1 MYLIPAIDLLDGGVV
16 RLRHGDFADVSRYDV
31 PAKEL
36 ANEYAEA
43 GAEWLHVVDLAA
55 SRDGEGA
62 DTGPLLELIESAPQS
77 VQTGGGVRT
86 VTDVA
91 QRLRL
96 GAERVVVGTI
106 CVTRPDRFALWLQA
120 FGAERL
126 VAALD
131 FTLDEDG
138 VPWPRT
144 HGWTEGGTRNLWD
157 LVDELAGHGLRHVL
171 CTDIG
176 KDGALRGP
184 NVELYRDLADRH
196 PSLQIQASGG
206 ISSVEDLVELKSTG
220 VAAAIIGKALL
231 EGRFEVQE
239 AIEALGEAE

>member
-1 MYLIPAIDLLDGGVV
+1 MYLIPSIDLLGGAVV
-16 RLRHGDFADVSRYDV
+16 RLHQGDFGTVSHYDIS
-31 PAKEL
+31 AEQL
-36 ANEYAEA
+36 AIQYAEA
-43 GAEWLHVVDLAA
+43 GAQWLHVVDLAA
-55 SRDGEGA
+55 SREGERA
-62 DTGPLLELIESAPQS
+62 DTGPLLKLIQAAPQS

-86 VTDVA
+86 VKDVA

-131 FTLDEDG
+131 ITLDADG

-144 HGWTEGGTRNLWD
+144 HGWTAGGTRNLWD
-157 LVDELAGHGLRHVL
+157 LLDELAGHGLRHVM

-176 KDGALRGP
+176 KDGALDGP
-184 NVELYRDLADRH
+184 NVALYRELAQRY
-196 PSLQIQASGG
+196 PSIQIQASGG
-206 ISSVEDLVELKSTG
+206 ISSLHDLEELATTG
-220 VAAAIIGKALL
+220 AAAAITGKALL
-231 EGRFEVQE
+231 EGRFTVQE
-239 AIEALGEAE
+239 ALEALK

>member
-1 MYLIPAIDLLDGGVV
+1 MYLIPSIDLLAGRVV
-16 RLRHGDFADVSRYDV
+16 RLRQGDFGKVSHYDV
-31 PAKEL
+31 DAASL
-36 ANEYAEA
+36 AEGYAAA
-43 GAEWLHVVDLAA
+43 GAEWLHVVDLEA

-62 DTGPLLELIESAPQS
+62 DTGPLMELIQAAPQS

-86 VTDVA
+86 VKDVA

-120 FGAERL
+120 FGGERL

-131 FTLDEDG
+131 FTLDESG

-144 HGWTEGGTRNLWD
+144 HGWTEGGSRNLWD
-157 LVDELAGHGLRHVL
+157 LMDELAGHGLRHVL

-184 NVELYRDLADRH
+184 NVELYSALAERY
-196 PSLQIQASGG
+196 PGVQIQASGG
-206 ISSVEDLVELKSTG
+206 ISSLGDLQSLKQSG
-220 VAAAIIGKALL
+220 AAAAISGKALL
-231 EGRFEVQE
+231 EGRFTVQE
-239 AIEALGEAE
+239 ALEALA

>member
-1 MYLIPAIDLLDGGVV
+1 MYLIPSIDLLAGEVV
-16 RLRHGDFADVSRYDV
+16 RLRHGDFADVSRYGLD
-31 PAKEL
+31 ARKL
-36 ANEYAEA
+36 AVDYAEA

-62 DTGPLLELIESAPQS
+62 DTGPLLKLIEAAPQS

-86 VTDVA
+86 VKDVT

-96 GAERVVVGTI
+96 GAKRVVVGTI
-106 CVTRPDRFALWLQA
+106 CVTKPDRFAMWLQA
-120 FGAERL
+120 FGGERL

-144 HGWTEGGTRNLWD
+144 HGWTETGTRNLWD
-157 LVDELAGHGLRHVL
+157 LLDELADYELRHL
-171 CTDIG
+171 MCTDIG

-184 NVELYRDLADRH
+184 NLAFYRELAERY
-196 PSLQIQASGG
+196 PSIQVQASGG
-206 ISSVEDLVELKSTG
+206 ISSIGDLQDLKATG
-220 VAAAIIGKALL
+220 VAAAISGKALL
-231 EGRFEVQE
+231 EGRFT
-239 AIEALGEAE
+239 IREALEALA